1 MKKIIAILVAVS
13 MLVAFSAFTAFA
25 AGEIQAL
32 DGSDDAD
39 VDVSVSKDGNTDT
52 DIEIVYYVDVTW
64 EDLTF
69 TYVWSTENGTTVI
82 SWNPE
87 THTYTDA
94 EGNEATGEWTLD
106 TITDAITVANHSNA
120 NIAPDANFSNNAKT
134 SAAVNGVTA
143 SIAADEVIL
152 ESAAA
157 EGRYGVPANADSVAF
172 DVSVDGQPSIVS
184 QFTVDTITVTIS
196 NPDLAAAEEPISGD
210 NP

>member
-32 DGSDDAD
+32 DGSDNAD
-39 VDVSVSKDGNTDT
+39 VEVSVSKDGNTDT
-52 DIEIVYYVDVTW
+52 EIEIVYYVDVTW

-69 TYVWSTENGTTVI
+69 TYVWSTENGTTQI

-94 EGNEATGEWTLD
+94 EGNAATGEWEED
-106 TITDAITVANHSNA
+106 TIDAAITVANHSNA
-120 NIAPDANFSNNAKT
+120 NIAPDANFSNAAKT

-143 SIAADEVIL
+143 TIDADEVIL

-196 NPDLAAAEEPISGD
+196 NPDLAEEPISGD
-210 NP
+210 GNP